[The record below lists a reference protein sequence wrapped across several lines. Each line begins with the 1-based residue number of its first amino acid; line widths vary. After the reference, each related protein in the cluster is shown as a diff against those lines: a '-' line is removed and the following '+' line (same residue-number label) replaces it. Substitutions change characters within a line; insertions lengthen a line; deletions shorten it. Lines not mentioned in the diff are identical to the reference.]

1 MTNKQAQI
9 TINAIKFMLDN
20 AQYSE
25 DVEGALN
32 MAINALTAQPDL
44 QQTCN
49 QLATDTISRQE
60 AIDLVEGLESAR
72 LKGEIDLLYPKV
84 VKGLIG
90 LPSAQPEQAVKGCR
104 NCKYG
109 KYNDFWK
116 THFCYN
122 PNECTEWNLWE
133 PSAQPDISEYSD
145 KLWRNAYERG
155 KRDAQTERPKGK
167 WILVKEYVKIA
178 AYKCSE
184 CGRSV
189 WDDTGYSVMKDYPF
203 CHCGAEMIG
212 VEDGQ

>member
-1 MTNKQAQI
+1 MTNKEAQV

-25 DVEGALN
+25 DVEEALN
-32 MAINALTAQPDL
+32 MAINALTAQSEETHDKRAETHGVCL
-44 QQTCN
+44 D
-49 QLATDTISRQE
+49 AISRQA
-60 AIDLVEGLESAR
+60 AISLPVKPKEDRYFQTQNLDDAYDYGWRDLQRCIE
-72 LKGEIDLLYPKV
+72 K
-84 VKGLIG
+84 
-90 LPSAQPEQAVKGCR
+90 LPP
-104 NCKYG
+104 
-109 KYNDFWK
+109 
-116 THFCYN
+116 
-122 PNECTEWNLWE
+122 
-133 PSAQPDISEYSD
+133 AQPDISEYSD

-155 KRDAQTERPKGK
+155 KRDAQPERPKGK

-184 CGRSV
+184 CGRNV